1 MSKKKSIAPVVT
13 SPANSENEMLHN
25 VLECVGRVEVTHWGR
40 TEMEVAGQVAGAEG
54 GGDYKLKIAELE
66 TRAEGQ
72 SNFNKESQHHKDV
85 LDGSIAC
92 PTGTAGQHFSIQV
105 VMGLAGSA
113 KKDSVYKGIMVHEKQ
128 PFLKRFRNDW
138 AMEEIIKQYFKN
150 RHTHG
155 YQQDGLKLLRNMRT

>member
-25 VLECVGRVEVTHWGR
+25 VLECVGRVEVNSDTLGEDR
-40 TEMEVAGQVAGAEG
+40 NGSGQGQVAGAEG

-72 SNFNKESQHHKDV
+72 LNFNKESQHHKDV

-113 KKDSVYKGIMVHEKQ
+113 KKDSVYKGIMHNVKEM
-128 PFLKRFRNDW
+128 
-138 AMEEIIKQYFKN
+138 AIC
-150 RHTHG
+150 G
-155 YQQDGLKLLRNMRT
+155 GLNWE